1 MKRKGGKM
9 NTYYTSALFF
19 LIVITLSYIAY
30 KKSPSLLFQGWQ
42 KGLGI
47 WIEIIPVT
55 IPAFLAVGL
64 IEVLVPKQI
73 IAGWLGH
80 EAGWKGI
87 WLGCFL
93 GVVSPGGRF
102 ATFAIVASL
111 YRGGAGLGAMTS
123 YITSWALWSVGNLTI
138 EAALVSPKF
147 MFFRLLS
154 ALLLPPLAGSIAHV
168 FLSKLYTR

>member
-1 MKRKGGKM
+1 MK
-9 NTYYTSALFF
+9 TYYISALFS
-19 LIVITLSYIAY
+19 LIVIILSYIAY
-30 KKSPSLLFQGWQ
+30 KKNPPLLFQGWQ

-47 WIEIIPVT
+47 LIETIPVV

-123 YITSWALWSVGNLTI
+123 YITSWALWSAGNLAI
-138 EAALVSPKF
+138 ETALVSPKF
-147 MFFRLLS
+147 MLFRLLS
-154 ALLLPPLAGSIAHV
+154 TLLLPPLAGSIAHI